1 MILLMTD
8 IDPGWYRDPAAPDT
22 KRYWDG
28 QEWVGKPIG
37 ADETPPAEPEPL
49 PPPEPV
55 EPPQP
60 RTELPQPP
68 GPLGGR
74 QFSPEQA
81 QKLLAGRVPA
91 NPGLRLV
98 ARLIDMAIVVVLNL
112 IVNGWFLYQYVQE
125 LTPAVSAIMADPTVD
140 PMTLISDRANRL
152 QWVIV
157 IIAAL
162 IWFAYEV
169 PATVSTGQTLGKRL
183 MGLRVVS
190 IPMPKL
196 RYSMVISRWSLM
208 LLPVV
213 CFPFGVIVSVVD
225 SLWCLHDKPFRQC
238 LHDKSAMT
246 MVMEDHRSNR
256 VVEGDANAPTDSR

>member
-1 MILLMTD
+1 MTN
-8 IDPGWYRDPAAPDT
+8 IDPGWYRDPAAPET
-22 KRYWDG
+22 QRYWDG
-28 QEWVGKPIG
+28 EEWVGKSVG
-37 ADETPPAEPEPL
+37 ADETPPERPEPL
-49 PPPEPV
+49 PPPEPT
-55 EPPQP
+55 PPPDPQAS
-60 RTELPQPP
+60 LPQPP

-74 QFSPEQA
+74 PFSREQA

-98 ARLIDMAIVVVLNL
+98 ARLIDVSILVALNL
-112 IVNGWFLYQYVQE
+112 VVNGWFLYQYVQE
-125 LTPAVSAIMADPTVD
+125 IAPAVRGIMADPSAD
-140 PMTLISDRANRL
+140 PMALITDRASRL
-152 QWVIV
+152 QWTIV

-169 PATVSTGQTLGKRL
+169 PGTVNTGQTVGKRL

-213 CFPFGVIVSVVD
+213 CFPFGVIVSIVD

-246 MVMEDHRSNR
+246 MVIADRSTDR
-256 VVEGDANAPTDSR
+256 DVKGDGNAPTDSR

>member
-1 MILLMTD
+1 MTN

-22 KRYWDG
+22 QRYWDG
-28 QEWVGKPIG
+28 EEWVGKPVGI
-37 ADETPPAEPEPL
+37 DQTPPESPEPL
-49 PPPEPV
+49 PPPEPTPAP
-55 EPPQP
+55 EPQTP
-60 RTELPQPP
+60 LPPP
-68 GPLGGR
+68 PTPFGARP
-74 QFSPEQA
+74 FSPEQA

-98 ARLIDMAIVVVLNL
+98 ARLIDAAILIALNL
-112 IVNGWFLYQYVQE
+112 VVNGWFLYQYVQE
-125 LTPAVSAIMADPTVD
+125 IAPAVRGVMADPTAD
-140 PMTLISDRANRL
+140 PMTFITDRAGRL

-169 PATVSTGQTLGKRL
+169 PGTVNTGQTLGKRI
-183 MGLRVVS
+183 MGLQVVS

-213 CFPFGVIVSVVD
+213 CFPFGVIVSIVD
-225 SLWCLHDKPFRQC
+225 SLWCLYDKPFRQC

-246 MVMEDHRSNR
+246 MVIAKQTSTED
-256 VVEGDANAPTDSR
+256 VKGDANDLTDSR